1 MSSDLE
7 DRVTELEF
15 AISALDGAEPVAQL
29 TGGRTISLS
38 QIVTELD
45 HTKSDV
51 AGLGRR
57 SARSSATLRRSRP
70 SSASDQP

>member
-51 AGLGRR
+51 AGLGAAIRAIQR
-57 SARSSATLRRSRP
+57 DVAAIKAKLGI
-70 SSASDQP
+70 